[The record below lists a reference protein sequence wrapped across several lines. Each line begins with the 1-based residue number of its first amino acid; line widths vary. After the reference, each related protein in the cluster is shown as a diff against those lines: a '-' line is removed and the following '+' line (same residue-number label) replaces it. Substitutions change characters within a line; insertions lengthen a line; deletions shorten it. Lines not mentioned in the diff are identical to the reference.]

1 MAFSA
6 LCARA
11 TLIAMA
17 RLLEKETFVSV
28 SGIGDFLIDVPAG
41 RAAVLELLKAARGRS
56 SGHVIPILG
65 VPPGRTAEEV
75 LSAPPSGYLLDAG
88 RLATDILLTARVMG
102 IPALLAAG
110 HPSEVKEHYPGAAV
124 HYAVALQ
131 GAVLAVSVR
140 EFRYDATERTHRVHV
155 LFEGDLDAF
164 AAWAKGPTLK
174 VVSGPRTPS

>member
-11 TLIAMA
+11 TLIAMT

-41 RAAVLELLKAARGRS
+41 RTAVVELLKAARSRS
-56 SGHVIPILG
+56 SGYVIPILG
-65 VPPGRTAEEV
+65 VLAGRTADEV

-88 RLATDILLTARVMG
+88 RLATDILLAAQAME

-110 HPSEVKEHYPGAAV
+110 PTSELKEQYPGAVV

-140 EFRYDATERTHRVHV
+140 KFRYDATELTHRVHV
-155 LFEGDLDAF
+155 LFEGDLDAL
-164 AAWAKGPTLK
+164 AAWAKGPALK
-174 VVSGPRTPS
+174 VVSGPRAPS